1 LCFDFEPATKRAN
14 GTTTVGRWRATYLD
28 AAGKLRR
35 ITAPTRALVEQRRA
49 DALEAI
55 ERSPLTASRFSRATP
70 VEQLLSWWLET
81 VARHQVK
88 VSTLDSYRKFASYL
102 CADLG
107 SMPSAQNTAP
117 E

>member
-1 LCFDFEPATKRAN
+1 M
-14 GTTTVGRWRATYLD
+14 
-28 AAGKLRR
+28 
-35 ITAPTRALVEQRRA
+35 
-49 DALEAI
+49 
-55 ERSPLTASRFSRATP
+55 